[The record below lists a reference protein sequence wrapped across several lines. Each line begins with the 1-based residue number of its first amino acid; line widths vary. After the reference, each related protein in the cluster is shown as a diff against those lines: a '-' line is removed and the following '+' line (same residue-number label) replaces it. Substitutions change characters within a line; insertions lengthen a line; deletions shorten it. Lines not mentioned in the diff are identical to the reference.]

1 MINHG
6 VGTPSRRVAPF
17 GHTRI
22 ISCLPIPARFRGLPR
37 PSSPPEAKASSVRPS
52 FLPFCESLI
61 TPTGLPDGATAL
73 SFVCLR
79 EIAALNVFL
88 DSIRKDLQSLLLL
101 LSLCTLYFVLSASM
115 RSEIT
120 SAHHLVDLL
129 QYCQTTLC
137 VPAVRSGRLR
147 GQGRIASRLNGKDK
161 PALTGT
167 SLLYTRRVPSS

>member
-61 TPTGLPDGATAL
+61 TPPGLPDGATAL

-115 RSEIT
+115 RSEIAVVEHEMVFFVIPQA
-120 SAHHLVDLL
+120 S
-129 QYCQTTLC
+129 CTLPLC
-137 VPAVRSGRLR
+137 FSNRE
-147 GQGRIASRLNGKDK
+147 
-161 PALTGT
+161 
-167 SLLYTRRVPSS
+167 

>member
-79 EIAALNVFL
+79 EIAALNVFI

-101 LSLCTLYFVLSASM
+101 LSLCTLYSLLRCAQKSLL
-115 RSEIT
+115 RIT
-120 SAHHLVDLL
+120 SLIFSSIVKQL
-129 QYCQTTLC
+129 YVSPRF
-137 VPAVRSGRLR
+137 VPADS
-147 GQGRIASRLNGKDK
+147 ADK
-161 PALTGT
+161 A
-167 SLLYTRRVPSS
+167 V

>member
-79 EIAALNVFL
+79 EIAALNVFI

-101 LSLCTLYFVLSASM
+101 LSLCTLYSLLRCA
-115 RSEIT
+115 RIT

-137 VPAVRSGRLR
+137 VPAVRSGRPR

-161 PALTGT
+161 PAPAGT
-167 SLLYTRRVPSS
+167 ALLYTRRVPSS

>member
-22 ISCLPIPARFRGLPR
+22 TSCLPIPARFRGLPR

-79 EIAALNVFL
+79 EIAALNVFE
-88 DSIRKDLQSLLLL
+88 IRKDLQSLLLL

-115 RSEIT
+115 RQKSLLRIT
-120 SAHHLVDLL
+120 SLIFSSIVKQLSVSPRF
-129 QYCQTTLC
+129 
-137 VPAVRSGRLR
+137 VPADS
-147 GQGRIASRLNGKDK
+147 ADK
-161 PALTGT
+161 A
-167 SLLYTRRVPSS
+167 V

>member
-79 EIAALNVFL
+79 EIAALNVFI

-115 RSEIT
+115 RSNSLLRIT
-120 SAHHLVDLL
+120 SLIFSSIVKQLHVLSRFRNGL
-129 QYCQTTLC
+129 Q
-137 VPAVRSGRLR
+137 R
-147 GQGRIASRLNGKDK
+147 
-161 PALTGT
+161 
-167 SLLYTRRVPSS
+167 